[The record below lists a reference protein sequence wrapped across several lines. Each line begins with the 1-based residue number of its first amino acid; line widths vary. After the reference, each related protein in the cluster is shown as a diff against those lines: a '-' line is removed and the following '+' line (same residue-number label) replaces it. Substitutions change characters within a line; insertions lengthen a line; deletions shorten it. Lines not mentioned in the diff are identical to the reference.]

1 MSLSSPFIAR
11 PVATTLLSISI
22 LLVGAL
28 SYSLLPVSPLPQVD
42 FPAISVTASLPGA
55 SPETMASSVATPLE
69 RALGTIAGVNE
80 LSSQSSQGSTRI
92 MVQFDLDK
100 NIDTAAREVQAAINA
115 SRSLLP
121 SALPGMPSYRKINPS
136 QAPIM
141 LLALTSD
148 VATTSELYDL
158 ASTVLAQKV
167 AQVTGVGDVTVGGG
181 SLPAVR
187 VELQPQALTQ
197 YGLSLDDVRQ
207 AISSANLLR
216 PKGMVED
223 SERHWQIQA
232 SDQLSKAVDY
242 QPLVIAYRNNA
253 PVRLSDVARVYDGIE
268 DRYNAGYFNDK
279 PAVLLV
285 VSRQAQA
292 NIIATVDG
300 VLEQLPALRA
310 FLPAGVSL
318 DVASDRS
325 PTIRAT
331 LHEAQNTLLI
341 AVGLVILVVLLFL
354 ANIRAA
360 MIPVTAVPVALV
372 GSFAVMY
379 LWGFSLNNLSLMAL
393 IVATGLVVDD
403 AIVVLEN
410 IARHVEDGLPPF
422 AAAIRGAKEV
432 GFTLLSMNL
441 SIVAVFV
448 SILFMGGIVERLFRE
463 FSITLVA
470 AILISLVVSLTLT
483 PMLCARW
490 LVGRSAARGR
500 LQTVSDRTFGWVRRG
515 YGRSLGWALN
525 HAPLVLMLFLGVTA
539 LNVHLYINAPK
550 SFLPQQDT
558 GQLGGFIRGDDGMS
572 FQIMQP
578 KIEAFREAVM
588 KDPAVESVAGFIGGG
603 RGINNAQ
610 IFVRLKPLEERQV
623 SAQLVADRIRRELP
637 KVPGARLWM
646 NVDQDIRFGGGFGGG
661 SYQYTLRGDDVRE
674 LRVWG
679 QRVREAL
686 APLPELT
693 GIEDELVSSQ
703 QITLEVDREAARQ
716 LGIEMATVTQALNN
730 AFGQRQVSTI
740 YNTMNQYRV
749 VMEVAPQFAQGP
761 EALDQVYVVSN
772 GERVPLSAFSRY
784 TRTSADD
791 RISRNDQFASTSIS
805 FELAPGVSLSQAE
818 TAINRA
824 VALLALPTSVQGRL
838 QGNASLFQRMQGNQ
852 PIAILGTLLI
862 VYIVLGVLY
871 ESYVHPLTILST
883 LPSAGVGALLALLLL
898 NTEFSL
904 VALLG
909 LFLLIGVVMKNAILM
924 IDVALQMEREQGVPP
939 QVAIREACLLRLR
952 PILMTTFAAL
962 LGALPLMLGTGEGS
976 EMRQPLGIAIVGG
989 LVVSQVLTLYTTPVL
1004 YLYLENIR
1012 VRVNRRR
1019 GHSVAD
1025 EVVGEAPMRH
1035 A

>member
-141 LLALTSD
+141 LLALTSE

-232 SDQLSKAVDY
+232 SDQLSRAVDY

-410 IARHVEDGLPPF
+410 IARHVEEGMPPF

-500 LQTVSDRTFGWVRRG
+500 LQTVSDRTFGWLRRG

-525 HAPLVLMLFLGVTA
+525 HAPLVLMLFIGVTA